1 MTNNTLHTFRKKW
14 GQNFLADTNL
24 LRKIVRTINPTADD
38 TILEI
43 GPGEGALTE
52 HVLPLVKYMAAIEI
66 DPKLIKY
73 LNGRDDLQD
82 CHFIHKD
89 VLCQKL
95 DNLPIPTPI
104 KIIGNIP
111 YNITSPILFWLIEQR
126 AHWTAAFLMVQ
137 KEMAE
142 RLTGEVGTK
151 SYGRLTVMIGAFLNV
166 KTCFT
171 IPPDVFIPKPKVKSA
186 IIKLVKRH
194 DPLIEDK
201 YFERFEKIVAAA
213 FSRRRKMLRNTLS
226 DFGLPEKIQKKI
238 DFTRRPETLSISEFS
253 ELAKTI

>member
-89 VLCQKL
+89 VLWQKL

-213 FSRRRKMLRNTLS
+213 FSQRRKMLRNTLS
-226 DFGLPEKIQKKI
+226 DFGLPEEIQKKI

>member
-1 MTNNTLHTFRKKW
+1 MTNNTHHTFRKKW

-89 VLCQKL
+89 VLWQKL

-126 AHWTAAFLMVQ
+126 AHWTEAFFMVQ
-137 KEMAE
+137 KEMAD

-226 DFGLPEKIQKKI
+226 DFGLPEEIQKKI

>member
-1 MTNNTLHTFRKKW
+1 VTNNTHHTFRKKW

-226 DFGLPEKIQKKI
+226 DFGLPEEIQKKI